1 MDFILTLS
9 CPDRPGLV
17 LAVSEWLV
25 SFDGNILES
34 DQFRDGPSNTFY
46 MRLRFE
52 AALTKQALVSSF
64 ERVAQENQMT

>member
-46 MRLRFE
+46 MRLRF
-52 AALTKQALVSSF
+52 
-64 ERVAQENQMT
+64 